1 MVQFLLCCAVDAEIL
16 ETELQ
21 PASQSIQPNATK
33 KSAPGEE
40 LACPRAC
47 ESFAA
52 GVLLEFNGGDH
63 MQKKILRLTTTVFLV
78 SLTIFAPPPPGRP
91 PKDAAKSLKNDIA

>member
-52 GVLLEFNGGDH
+52 GFLLELNGGEH
-63 MQKKILRLTTTVFLV
+63 MQKIILRLTSAGFLFR
-78 SLTIFAPPPPGRP
+78 LTNLALPPPRRAPDTA
-91 PKDAAKSLKNDIA
+91 PKVFKTQC

>member
-52 GVLLEFNGGDH
+52 GILLEMNGGEH
-63 MQKKILRLTTTVFLV
+63 NQKKILRLTSTGFLFN
-78 SLTIFAPPPPGRP
+78 LTNFALPPARAAPKEAAQIF
-91 PKDAAKSLKNDIA
+91 KNQCA